1 MPDASPIPAVDVGPL
16 VSGGPGRARAAEAI
30 GAACREVGFFYAL
43 GHGVDDGLQRQLEET
58 SRRFFALTIEEKL
71 AIRMERGGRAWRGYF
86 PPGGELTLGRPDE
99 KEGLYFGAELAA
111 DDPRVL
117 AGTPL
122 CGPNLFPDVPGM
134 RRTVLAYMEEMT
146 RLGRALMEG
155 IALGL
160 GLAASYFEERYS
172 RDPTILFRIF
182 HYPPLPLEDG
192 ESGPWSVGE
201 HSDYGLLTI
210 LRQDATAGLQV
221 KARGGWRDAPP
232 LEGSFVCNIGD
243 MLDRMT
249 GGLYRSTPHRVR
261 NTSGRSRL
269 SFAFFFD
276 PSMQAEVR
284 PIDPV
289 RAGRDDGSERW
300 DGVGVHDFQGTYGE
314 YLLRKV
320 AKVFPG
326 LGREVL

>member
-1 MPDASPIPAVDVGPL
+1 MPDASSIPAVDVDPL
-16 VSGGPGRARAAEAI
+16 ISGGPGRARAARAI
-30 GAACREVGFFYAL
+30 DAACREVGFFYAL
-43 GHGVDDGLQRQLEET
+43 GHGVDEGLQRQLEET
-58 SRRFFALTIEEKL
+58 SRRFFALPIDEKL

-86 PPGGELTLGRPDE
+86 PLGGELTLGRPDE
-99 KEGLYFGAELAA
+99 KEGLYFGAEHSA

-134 RRTVLAYMEEMT
+134 HHGVLAYMAEMT
-146 RLGRALMEG
+146 RLGKALMEG

-160 GLAASYFEERYS
+160 GLAASYFEERYT

-182 HYPPLPLEDG
+182 HYPPLGLDATG
-192 ESGPWSVGE
+192 DTPWSVGE
-201 HSDYGLLTI
+201 HTDYGLLTI

-243 MLDRMT
+243 MLDRMS

-276 PSMQAEVR
+276 PSMEAQVH
-284 PIDPV
+284 PI
-289 RAGRDDGSERW
+289 RAGRDDASQRW
-300 DGVGVHDFQGTYGE
+300 DGIGVHDFQGTYGE

-326 LGREVL
+326 LGSEVL